1 MSQAILLSDRGVIEL
16 SGADAT
22 TFLHNLVTNDIASLA
37 PGEARFAALLSPQ
50 GKIIADFLVFAREA
64 DDGRHLLI
72 DCPRVV
78 AGDLMRRLGLYRL
91 RSKIQIE
98 DRSNDYDSVAFLNA
112 VPAEEETLAR
122 GRDPRAPGLGWRA
135 IARKGAL
142 EAQGARESYDAAR
155 IAAGVPDGLVDFAY
169 GDAYPHEANM
179 DRLAGVDFK
188 KGCYVGQ
195 EVVSRMQHRSGP
207 KKRVTPFH
215 ARNAEAPMMGTPIVM
230 GEMEIGVAGS
240 HSAGSGLALIR
251 LDRLADGR
259 AAGSL
264 AEAAGIALDFPDSPE

>member
-37 PGEARFAALLSPQ
+37 PGEARFAALLTPQ
-50 GKIIADFLVFAREA
+50 GKIIADFLVFVREA

-98 DRSNDYDSVAFLNA
+98 DRSNEYDNLAFLS
-112 VPAEEETLAR
+112 AEPVEAETLTR

-135 IARKGAL
+135 IAPKGTV
-142 EAQGARESYDAAR
+142 EAESDRAPYDAAR

-207 KKRVTPFH
+207 KKRVTPFR
-215 ARNAEAPMMGTPIVM
+215 ARNAEAPATGTPIVM

-240 HSAGSGLALIR
+240 HSADAGLALIR

-259 AAGSL
+259 AAGTL
-264 AEAAGIALDFPDSPE
+264 AEAAGIALDFPDSAE